1 MSTTSQKP
9 ATFALVENNG
19 VQTCP
24 STAIARQCEL
34 AHHSVLKLI
43 DTHLASI
50 EQAFGTV
57 AFEIRSADTAAGPR
71 QQRVAFLSERQATFL
86 ITLLGNTD
94 AVIRFK
100 LAVSQA
106 FFTLRDRRDKVAFI
120 GSFLREIPE
129 AWDGTFPE
137 SFFKAVCD
145 CYGLDHVKDRTP
157 GFLGGFINRYI
168 YEPILENLGE
178 VLKARYDEHCDDSDA
193 DDAGCRLH
201 RFLREHCLG
210 ALERQITIIETL
222 LGVSRT
228 AADFQRHF
236 DTRSGGPQQSVP
248 EYQTRSRRRNAPKA
262 LPE

>member
-1 MSTTSQKP
+1 MNPTSQKP
-9 ATFALVENNG
+9 AAIALVDHNG
-19 VQTCP
+19 VPTCP

-34 AHHSVLKLI
+34 THPPVLKLI

-57 AFEIRSADTAAGPR
+57 AFENRPADTADGPR
-71 QQRVAFLSERQATFL
+71 QRRVAYLTERQATFL
-86 ITLLGNTD
+86 VTLLGNTD

-106 FFTLRDRRDKVAFI
+106 FFTLRDRREKVAFVE
-120 GSFLREIPE
+120 SFLREIPE

-145 CYGLDHVKDRTP
+145 CYGLAHVKDRTP

-178 VLKARYDEHCDDSDA
+178 VLKARYEEHCDDSDA

-201 RFLREHCLG
+201 RFLRDNCHG

-228 AADFQRHF
+228 AADFQRHL
-236 DTRSGGPQQSVP
+236 DTRFAGPQEDVP
-248 EYQTRSRRRNAPKA
+248 EYQTRSRRSITPKA
-262 LPE
+262 FPK